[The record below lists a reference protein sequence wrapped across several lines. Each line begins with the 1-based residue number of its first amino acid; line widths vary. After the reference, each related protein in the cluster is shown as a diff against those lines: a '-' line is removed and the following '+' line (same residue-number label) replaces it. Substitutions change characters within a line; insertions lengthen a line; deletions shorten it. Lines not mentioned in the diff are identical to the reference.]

1 LSIAGY
7 YSVKIA
13 NDYGCTDTAGNRNYS
28 IQLNGITLTN
38 NSTIIARIHG
48 MSLMG
53 HELTNPLDLLEDGIS
68 MGE

>member
-1 LSIAGY
+1 MHGY
-7 YSVKIA
+7 
-13 NDYGCTDTAGNRNYS
+13 GRNRNYS

-38 NSTIIARIHG
+38 NSTIIARING
-48 MSLMG
+48 MALMG